1 MARPA
6 AGSTSGQSASHTGT
20 SGNQERGPR
29 PGTPPSGSALGPA
42 HREYGCGCGGRSALS
57 NVRGGSCVVVR
68 MVVMGN
74 SRSSRGHRPRRRV
87 LGFAAAR
94 QIWHQNDWPR
104 SRCSSPL
111 PPPFSFLSPLGD
123 VSRATALEATFAQED
138 SSTGLAMRR
147 TFTLAPGCTDSLL
160 LSLKSLRPP
169 WLCSTVMPNTKNGH
183 HIVCLPVLI
192 STNQHPNIKVRISR
206 SVCAGEHKGPHL
218 SLCVCRR
225 WGSPLKRTASL

>member
-1 MARPA
+1 MLACHALGAATPVTCLARPA

-111 PPPFSFLSPLGD
+111 PPPLLFPFPFRGCFQSNGVGGD
-123 VSRATALEATFAQED
+123 VCAGGQLDGACDAADVYIGAGVYGFAPPFPKISSAPLALFHCDAKHQEWP
-138 SSTGLAMRR
+138 S
-147 TFTLAPGCTDSLL
+147 
-160 LSLKSLRPP
+160 
-169 WLCSTVMPNTKNGH
+169 H
-183 HIVCLPVLI
+183 CLPT
-192 STNQHPNIKVRISR
+192 STNQY
-206 SVCAGEHKGPHL
+206 
-218 SLCVCRR
+218 
-225 WGSPLKRTASL
+225 